1 MKMATKAAALM
12 LAAGVALGGCATR
25 ESVQNAQ
32 GSADEAGRRAAMA
45 QGRADEAWGLGDKA
59 MAQGTDAKNL
69 AMTAEQK
76 ADQANADLAAAKK
89 RIAYLE
95 SKVLPK
101 KKKKVVKRRQNT
113 AAPAQVRPNTNS

>member
-76 ADQANADLAAAKK
+76 ADQANADLSAVKQRVAA
-89 RIAYLE
+89 LE
-95 SKVLPK
+95 WKVKPN
-101 KKKKVVKRRQNT
+101 KKVRHHKARS
-113 AAPAQVRPNTNS
+113 APARTNS